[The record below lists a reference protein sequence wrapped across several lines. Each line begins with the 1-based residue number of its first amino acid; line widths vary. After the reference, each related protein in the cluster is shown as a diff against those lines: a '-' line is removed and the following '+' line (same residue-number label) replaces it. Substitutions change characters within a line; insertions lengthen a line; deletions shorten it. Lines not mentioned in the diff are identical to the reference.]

1 MNTVKKNNMYVTI
14 LTNCDE
20 WITNPTHVAFEV
32 TPFLLLR
39 LFWDMFT
46 WKIANALNSNL
57 HQYETFLF
65 WLDNY
70 WLDAKC
76 GCSGSPDNLFCSC
89 ESETP
94 LGMMTIGQMDT
105 WYEQN
110 FEDGDHMET
119 PHLVVERWGVFR
131 LKVWRN
137 YCPSQYDS
145 REFGFRELLD
155 PLLSEWF
162 KKVLSWIK

>member
-1 MNTVKKNNMYVTI
+1 MYVTI

-20 WITNPTHVAFEV
+20 WTTTPTHVAFEV
-32 TPFLLLR
+32 TPSLLLR

-46 WKIANALNSNL
+46 WKIASALNSNL

-65 WLDNY
+65 GLDNC

-119 PHLVVERWGVFR
+119 PHLVVERWGVFH
-131 LKVWRN
+131 LKVWRD

-162 KKVLSWIK
+162 KMVLLWIK

>member
-1 MNTVKKNNMYVTI
+1 MKPDKNVFVTI

-20 WITNPTHVAFEV
+20 WTTKPTHVAFV
-32 TPFLLLR
+32 VIPSLLFR

-46 WKIANALNSNL
+46 WKIANVLNRNL

-65 WLDNY
+65 GLEKY

-89 ESETP
+89 ETETP
-94 LGMMTIGQMDT
+94 LGMMTLGQMDT
-105 WYEQN
+105 WYEEN
-110 FEDGDHMET
+110 SEDGDHMET

-131 LKVWRN
+131 LKVWRE

-155 PLLSEWF
+155 PFLVEWF
-162 KKVLSWIK
+162 NKAVAK